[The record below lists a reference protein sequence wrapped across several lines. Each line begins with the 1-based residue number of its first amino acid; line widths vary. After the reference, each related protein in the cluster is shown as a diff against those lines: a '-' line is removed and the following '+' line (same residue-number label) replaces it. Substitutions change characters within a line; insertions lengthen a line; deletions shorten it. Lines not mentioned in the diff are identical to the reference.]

1 MNHLGARISAL
12 ADGQLPPAAAERA
25 LAHVALCPQ
34 CAQEL
39 AGARRARRAL
49 TGADDVLPNADL
61 TARLL
66 SLGCL
71 PPQPPASHRDPFV
84 PPSGRRVTSGRGAA
98 VFALHTGALTGDVAP
113 RRPVLRIAAGSLAG
127 LGEVAAALFV
137 LGEQPSVVP
146 STQPSLALSRLG
158 EAATGR
164 AAATAT
170 TPVGTDGPDGAAG
183 AAGTN
188 AAGTYGA
195 QGSGSSTLE
204 DNLAW
209 IRAEGWTCPS
219 TLPDGWSI
227 TSVRLLDSSAVLEVD
242 LAGPVGELVVT
253 EQRGRLDTEALDGI
267 AHRTVGGRTV
277 YVLST
282 LPWHVAW
289 QSGDTVVEVVSA
301 SGSSAAESVVAE
313 FPADGFDAGVPARIT
328 RGWDALAAAV
338 MQS

>member
-39 AGARRARRAL
+39 AGARQARRVL
-49 TGADDVLPNADL
+49 TGADDVLPTADL

-98 VFALHTGALTGDVAP
+98 VFALHAGALTGDVAP
-113 RRPVLRIAAGSLAG
+113 RRPALRIAAGSLAG
-127 LGEVAAALFV
+127 LGAVAAALFV

-164 AAATAT
+164 AASTAAM
-170 TPVGTDGPDGAAG
+170 PVGTGGIDGTGGTVGTSGAL
-183 AAGTN
+183 
-188 AAGTYGA
+188 
-195 QGSGSSTLE
+195 TLE
-204 DNLAW
+204 DSLAW
-209 IRAEGWTCPS
+209 IRSEGWTCPS

-227 TSVRLLDSSAVLEVD
+227 TSVRLLDSGTVLEVD
-242 LAGPVGELVVT
+242 LSGPVGELVVT
-253 EQRGRLDTEALDGI
+253 EQRGRLDTEALDGL
-267 AHRTVGGRTV
+267 AHRTVGDRTV

-282 LPWHVAW
+282 LPWHIAW
-289 QSGDTVVEVVSA
+289 QSGDIVVEVVSA
-301 SGSSAAESVVAE
+301 SGSSAVESVVAK
-313 FPADGFDAGVPARIT
+313 FPADGFDGGVPARIT